1 LRDGI
6 RDCGKVQFDSA
17 ITENRRVAG
26 MNAEAEVLVEVL
38 AGVGLIT
45 LNRPKAIN
53 ALTHAMVRT
62 VARTLAAWSA
72 DSGVRLVLIRGAGER
87 GFCAGG
93 DIRDIYEAMLA
104 GDPRPAA
111 FWRDEYALNQTIA
124 DYPKPIVVVMNGIV
138 MGGGI
143 GLSAH
148 GSYRIVSETTAIA
161 MPETSIGFLPD
172 VGGSHLLSQAPG
184 ECGTHLAL
192 TAGRVGAADALFLGL
207 ADVHV
212 ENAQLADLP
221 ERLRDCRTT
230 EDVAGQIG
238 ALATPPA
245 PGVLADD
252 RKRIDAAFSAGS
264 VEEICERLE
273 TGGEPQ
279 SLEDLQKIRGNSPT
293 SLKITLRAL
302 RKGRQYGQLAPC
314 LAMELTVATHIMRGH
329 DMREGIRAAVIDK
342 DRKPKWSPA
351 RLEDVSEA
359 TVDAYFL
366 DSDFP

>member
-1 LRDGI
+1 
-6 RDCGKVQFDSA
+6 
-17 ITENRRVAG
+17 
-26 MNAEAEVLVEVL
+26 MNAEAEVLVDVAE
-38 AGVGLIT
+38 GVGFIT

-53 ALTHAMVRT
+53 ALTHGMVRT
-62 VARTLAAWSA
+62 IASALAAWSA
-72 DSGVRLVLIRGAGER
+72 DVSVHLVLIRGAGER

-111 FWRDEYALNQTIA
+111 FWRDEYALNQAIA
-124 DYPKPIVVVMNGIV
+124 DYSKPVVVVMNGIV

-148 GSYRIVSETTAIA
+148 GSHRIVTQTTTIA

-172 VGGSHLLSQAPG
+172 VGGSYLLSQAPG
-184 ECGTHLAL
+184 EGGTQLAL
-192 TAGRVGAADALFLGL
+192 TAGRIGAADALFLGL
-207 ADVHV
+207 ADVHI
-212 ENAQLADLP
+212 ENARLADLP
-221 ERLRDCRTT
+221 RLLSDCRTT
-230 EDVAGQIG
+230 EDVASRLR

-245 PGVLADD
+245 PGQLADD
-252 RKRIDAAFSAGS
+252 RQRIDAAYASDS
-264 VEEICERLE
+264 VEEICARLE
-273 TGGEPQ
+273 AGGEPQ

-302 RKGRQYGQLAPC
+302 RKGRQYGKLAPC
-314 LAMELTVATHIMRGH
+314 LAMELTAATHIMRGH

-359 TVDAYFL
+359 TVDAYFV
-366 DSDFP
+366 DSD